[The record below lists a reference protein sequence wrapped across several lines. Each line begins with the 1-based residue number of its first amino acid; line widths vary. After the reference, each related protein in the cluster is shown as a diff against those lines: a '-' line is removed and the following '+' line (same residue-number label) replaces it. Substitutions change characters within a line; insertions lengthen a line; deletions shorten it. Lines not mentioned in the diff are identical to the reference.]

1 MIVPRHLDTKVR
13 DLSLADAAPS
23 FHVGADDLPF
33 VELGGGNKLKVIQ
46 VFRAEN
52 VWITE
57 NIFQQGF
64 ESPLH
69 VHTGNVWGHTAS
81 GAWKYKEHDFINR
94 PGSFLYEPAT
104 SAHTL
109 QILEDGTRVR
119 WHIHGTNLNLN
130 EQGEI
135 ESIVDGPVR
144 LAYYLQLC
152 EEQGF
157 GRPNVLVI

>member
-1 MIVPRHLDTKVR
+1 MFVPRHFESKVR
-13 DLSLADAAPS
+13 DLCLDDATPS
-23 FHVGADDLPF
+23 YHVGVDDLPF

-57 NIFQQGF
+57 NVFQRGF

-69 VHTGNVWGHTAS
+69 VHTGHVWGHTTS
-81 GAWKYKEHDFINR
+81 GAWKYKEYDFVNR
-94 PGSFLYEPAT
+94 AGSFLYETAT

-109 QILEDGTRVR
+109 QILEDDTRVR

-130 EQGEI
+130 DQGEI

-144 LAYYLQLC
+144 LATYYRLC